1 MVNWVEI
8 VTVAIKTI
16 SFASPILLIMFTGLF
31 VSEIL
36 IELDWIRRLEK
47 IGKPLTSLANL
58 SQVCGVAFIAAI
70 GSPTAANTMLQ
81 DLRENKVLT
90 DKEVLLASLL
100 NTTVV
105 PVKETFTYHLPVIL
119 PALGLYVGI
128 VYIGTL
134 WLGTLVLLLFVIV
147 CGKILLRD
155 RNVDI
160 DAGGVSVEEVVFEKS
175 IRNAT
180 KKSLKRFG
188 RIGFTFLSVTFV
200 VFILMNLGL
209 IERIEEYVTP
219 FAKLLNLPPIVF
231 PPIAAYIASPLVGFS
246 MVGSLI
252 YSGVIT
258 KEEAIISLLFGSI
271 FMLPVLYLRLYFPQ
285 WISIFGLRLG
295 VLRGLISMILVMLTR
310 IMILLIFLGIA

>member
-1 MVNWVEI
+1 MDFISVV
-8 VTVAIKTI
+8 IKTI
-16 SFASPILLIMFTGLF
+16 SFVSPILLIMFIGLF

-36 IELDWIRRLEK
+36 IELGWMKRLEK
-47 IGKPLTSLANL
+47 IGKPLTSLSNL
-58 SQVCGVAFIAAI
+58 PKACGVTFIAAI

-105 PVKETFTYHLPVIL
+105 PIRETFTYHLPVIL
-119 PALGLYVGI
+119 PALGLYVGM

-147 CGKILLRD
+147 CGKILLKD
-155 RNVDI
+155 RNVDV
-160 DAGGVSVEEVVFEKS
+160 DASVVSVEEVAFEKS
-175 IRNAT
+175 IGNAT

-200 VFILMNLGL
+200 VFMLMNLGI
-209 IERIEEYVTP
+209 IEKIEEYVIP
-219 FAKLLNLPPIVF
+219 FAKILNLPPIVF

-246 MVGSLI
+246 MIGSLI
-252 YSGVIT
+252 HSGVIT
-258 KEEAIISLLFGSI
+258 EKEAIISLLFGSI
-271 FMLPVLYLRLYFPQ
+271 FMLPILYLRFYFPQ

-295 VLRGLISMILVMLTR
+295 ILRGLTSMSLIMLTR
-310 IMILLIFLGIA
+310 IIILLIFIKF